1 MGVLVISSDTNS
13 RADHNSNAATG
24 NATAE
29 ERERLVRKLESI
41 GTLGEDDRAALRQ
54 LPLHVQAIPDNKDI
68 VRDGDR
74 PSKCCLVLDGF
85 VCRFKLLP
93 DRRQV
98 FLDSS
103 AHW

>member
-13 RADHNSNAATG
+13 RADHNSNAAIG

-54 LPLHVQAIPDNKDI
+54 LPLQVQAIPDNKDI

-74 PSKCCLVLDGF
+74 PSKCWTTRTSCGTAIGPPNV
-85 VCRFKLLP
+85 
-93 DRRQV
+93 
-98 FLDSS
+98 
-103 AHW
+103 AWYWTA